1 MKLNIRIILLL
12 ISNTFACIRNKKQ
25 EFAEDI
31 LMRYMSKILISS
43 ETC

>member
-1 MKLNIRIILLL
+1 MHLHAQE
-12 ISNTFACIRNKKQ
+12 TGKKQ

-31 LMRYMSKILISS
+31 LMQHMPKTFILS